1 LIVQTASARAKK
13 DATVEL
19 PLAFICHESV
29 GRLRIKVA
37 SCRGD
42 AGYFER
48 VVKSLSGLRK
58 FATLSANPLTGSLLF
73 SGDNLD
79 TGKIAAFSREH
90 ALFELATTQQTP
102 SPPIMHSLVQPVA
115 SIDRSLRT
123 VTGGKIDLP
132 TGIFLGLL
140 GSGIYQLARGRF
152 SAPPWYTAFWY
163 AFGLFSTYVIEKAVE
178 GKAARLAD

>member
-1 LIVQTASARAKK
+1 M
-13 DATVEL
+13 EL
-19 PLAFICHESV
+19 PPASVCHESA
-29 GRLRIKVA
+29 GRLRIKIA

-42 AGYFER
+42 AGYFEK

-58 FATLSANPLTGSLLF
+58 FATLSANPHTGSLLF
-73 SGDNLD
+73 TGDNLD
-79 TGKIAAFSREH
+79 TGKIAAYSREH
-90 ALFELATTQQTP
+90 ALFELTTAQTP

-163 AFGLFSTYVIEKAVE
+163 AFGLFSMYVIEKAVE
-178 GKAARLAD
+178 GKAARQAD